1 MCNDRLDLH
10 SETTPDDNQVQV
22 AKRCILLLAGEND
35 VEEVPHE
42 SSSPALKKE
51 AIKRNN
57 GIFIELSANA
67 LADPRTKRRADI

>member
-1 MCNDRLDLH
+1 
-10 SETTPDDNQVQV
+10 
-22 AKRCILLLAGEND
+22 LAGEND